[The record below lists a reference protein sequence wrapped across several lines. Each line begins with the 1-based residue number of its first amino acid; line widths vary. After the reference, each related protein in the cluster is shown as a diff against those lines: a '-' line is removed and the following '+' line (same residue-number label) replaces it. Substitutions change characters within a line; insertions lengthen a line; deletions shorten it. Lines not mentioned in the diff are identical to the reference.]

1 MRSMGFTV
9 EAFSCGPDFL
19 NSSALGCT
27 ACLIADVHMPE
38 MTGLD
43 LYHHLTSHG
52 HTIPTILIT
61 GYPSEGVRALAL
73 EAGVISYLVKPF
85 AEADLLDGVRIALD
99 RRPLN

>member
-1 MRSMGFTV
+1 MGFAV

-19 NSSALGCT
+19 NSSKVGCT

-43 LYHHLTSHG
+43 LYHHLSSTG

-61 GYPSEGVRALAL
+61 AYPSEGVRTLAL
-73 EAGVISYLVKPF
+73 EAGVMRYLVKPF
-85 AEADLLDGVRIALD
+85 AEADLLDSVRIALD
-99 RRPLN
+99 QGSPN

>member
-1 MRSMGFTV
+1 MRSMGFSV

-19 NSSALGCT
+19 NSPNVGCT

-43 LYHHLTSHG
+43 LYHHLSSHG
-52 HTIPTILIT
+52 HVIPTILIT

-85 AEADLLDGVRIALD
+85 TESDLLDSVRDALD
-99 RRPLN
+99 QKK